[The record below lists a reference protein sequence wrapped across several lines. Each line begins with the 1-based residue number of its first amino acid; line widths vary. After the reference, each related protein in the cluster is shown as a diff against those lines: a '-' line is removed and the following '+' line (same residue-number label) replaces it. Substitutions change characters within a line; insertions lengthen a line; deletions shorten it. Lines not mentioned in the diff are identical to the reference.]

1 LKKTLT
7 LFQKFL
13 TPFTPFERK
22 DYHLSTR
29 EKEVLQWLV
38 NGYSYKMIAAA
49 ACNISF
55 DTVRTHIRNI
65 YTKLHVAS
73 STEAVAK
80 ALKERLV

>member
-1 LKKTLT
+1 LKKTLS

-13 TPFTPFERK
+13 TPLTPSERK

-29 EKEVLQWLV
+29 EQEVLQWLV
-38 NGYSYKMIAAA
+38 NGYSYKMIGA

-55 DTVRTHIRNI
+55 DTVRAHVRNI